1 MKPVSTVQLPI
12 AKFRD
17 IIRDFDRD
25 NDGLAEWVRSFS
37 KALIC
42 DKNLNDFASE
52 LLEEVESYKAK
63 NTARVAEFREKRKSQ
78 SSHEEE
84 RLDEDPTVARTVGC
98 KKRQSGD
105 TTKAPTYSALPS
117 HSIPSLDDFAAELL
131 NDVNEYRK
139 EDARKKREKRKSLPQ
154 PSSYEEERLDED
166 PTVARTV
173 GCKKRQSGDT
183 TKAPP
188 TYSALPSHSIPS
200 LEEVYDYARSQ
211 ELDDILTRE
220 WFEMTSERQW
230 CDRNGEVIKS
240 WKIALKSYVRRRIS
254 NIIKEETKL

>member
-42 DKNLNDFASE
+42 DKNLNDFAYE

-84 RLDEDPTVARTVGC
+84 RLDEDPAVARTVEC

-105 TTKAPTYSALPS
+105 TTKA
-117 HSIPSLDDFAAELL
+117 
-131 NDVNEYRK
+131 
-139 EDARKKREKRKSLPQ
+139 
-154 PSSYEEERLDED
+154 
-166 PTVARTV
+166 
-173 GCKKRQSGDT
+173 
-183 TKAPP
+183 P

-230 CDRNGEVIKS
+230 CDRNGEIIKN
-240 WKIALKSYVRRRIS
+240 WKTALKSYVKRRIS
-254 NIIKEETKL
+254 NIIKEETKI

>member
-42 DKNLNDFASE
+42 DKNLNDFAYE

-63 NTARVAEFREKRKSQ
+63 NTARVAKF
-78 SSHEEE
+78 
-84 RLDEDPTVARTVGC
+84 
-98 KKRQSGD
+98 
-105 TTKAPTYSALPS
+105 
-117 HSIPSLDDFAAELL
+117 
-131 NDVNEYRK
+131 
-139 EDARKKREKRKSLPQ
+139 REKRKSLPQ
-154 PSSYEEERLDED
+154 PSSYEEERLDD
-166 PTVARTV
+166 DSPVARTAE
-173 GCKKRQSGDT
+173 CKKRQSGDT

-220 WFEMTSERQW
+220 WYEMTSERQW
-230 CDRNGEVIKS
+230 CDRNGEVIKN
-240 WKIALKSYVRRRIS
+240 WKIALKSYVKRRIS
-254 NIIKEETKL
+254 NIIKEETTL

>member
-84 RLDEDPTVARTVGC
+84 RLGEDPTVARTV
-98 KKRQSGD
+98 
-105 TTKAPTYSALPS
+105 
-117 HSIPSLDDFAAELL
+117 E
-131 NDVNEYRK
+131 
-139 EDARKKREKRKSLPQ
+139 
-154 PSSYEEERLDED
+154 
-166 PTVARTV
+166 
-173 GCKKRQSGDT
+173 CKKRQSGDT

>member
-42 DKNLNDFASE
+42 DKNLNDFAYE

-84 RLDEDPTVARTVGC
+84 RLDEDPTVARTVEC
-98 KKRQSGD
+98 KKRQSGY
-105 TTKAPTYSALPS
+105 TTKAPTYSALPY
-117 HSIPSLDDFAAELL
+117 IPTPD
-131 NDVNEYRK
+131 
-139 EDARKKREKRKSLPQ
+139 
-154 PSSYEEERLDED
+154 
-166 PTVARTV
+166 
-173 GCKKRQSGDT
+173 
-183 TKAPP
+183 
-188 TYSALPSHSIPS
+188 
-200 LEEVYDYARSQ
+200 EVYDYAS
-211 ELDDILTRE
+211 EHGLNDMLARE
-220 WFEMTSERQW
+220 WYEMTADRQW
-230 CDRNGEVIKS
+230 STRDGEIIKN
-240 WKIALKSYVRRRIS
+240 WKSALKAYVKTR
-254 NIIKEETKL
+254 TKNLTGEKNERK